1 MYVARE
7 PVELGDHDRRLELA
21 SPLQRGR
28 ELRALVERIGALA
41 SLALDELGDDV
52 EALRLGEALDGRAL
66 AFETKAAAALTTR

>member
-28 ELRALVERIGALA
+28 EPRAPVERIGALA
-41 SLALDELGDDV
+41 CLDELGDDF
-52 EALRLGEALDGRAL
+52 EALGLGEALDGRAL